1 MVLPKRDY
9 ETLSDLDL
17 TGLMAARDPAA
28 VRLITQRNNQRLF
41 RTAWAILKNRAE
53 AEDAVQSAYLHAFA
67 AIGDFEGRSSL
78 STWLTRI
85 VVNESL
91 GRARA
96 ARRRAARLDADSIV
110 DLELYREKFMQGS
123 MTGDRPDSALAREQV
138 RQFLEAAVARLP
150 QDFRTVFVL
159 RDIEGLNVQETA
171 EALDLEPATVKTRL
185 LRARRRIQ
193 KDLAPEVRATL
204 SGTFPFAGVDCEG
217 LTRRVV
223 ATVCDDKMN

>member
-1 MVLPKRDY
+1 MVLARRDY

-17 TGLMAARDPAA
+17 TGLMAARDPVA

-41 RTAWAILKNRAE
+41 RAAWSILKNRAE

-67 AIGDFEGRSSL
+67 AIGEFEGRSSL

-85 VVNESL
+85 VVNEAL

-123 MTGDRPDSALAREQV
+123 MTADRPDGALAREQV
-138 RQFLEAAVARLP
+138 RRLLEAAVARLP

-159 RDIEGLNVQETA
+159 REIEGLSVEETA
-171 EALDLEPATVKTRL
+171 EALDLVPATVKTRL
-185 LRARRRIQ
+185 LRARRRLQ
-193 KDLAPEVRATL
+193 KDLAPEVRTTL
-204 SGTFPFAGVDCEG
+204 SGTFPFAGVDCEA

-223 ATVCDDKMN
+223 ETVCGDKMN

>member
-1 MVLPKRDY
+1 MVLARRDY

-17 TGLMAARDPAA
+17 TGLMAARDPDA

-41 RTAWAILKNRAE
+41 RAAWSILKNRAE

-67 AIGDFEGRSSL
+67 AIGEFEGRSSL

-85 VVNESL
+85 VVNEAL

-110 DLELYREKFMQGS
+110 DLDLYREKFMQGS
-123 MTGDRPDSALAREQV
+123 MTADRPDGALAREQV
-138 RQFLEAAVARLP
+138 RRLMETAVARLP

-159 RDIEGLNVQETA
+159 REIEGLSVEETA

-185 LRARRRIQ
+185 LRARRRLQ
-193 KDLAPEVRATL
+193 RDLAPEVRATL
-204 SGTFPFAGVDCEG
+204 NGTFPFAGVDCEA

-223 ATVCDDKMN
+223 ETVCSDKMN

>member
-1 MVLPKRDY
+1 MVLARRDY

-41 RTAWAILKNRAE
+41 RTAWSILKNRAE

-67 AIGDFEGRSSL
+67 AIGEFEGRSSL

-85 VVNESL
+85 VVNEAL

-110 DLELYREKFMQGS
+110 DLDLYREKFMQGS
-123 MTGDRPDSALAREQV
+123 MTADRPDGALAREQV
-138 RQFLEAAVARLP
+138 RRLMEAAVARLP
-150 QDFRTVFVL
+150 QEFRTVFVL
-159 RDIEGLNVQETA
+159 REIEGLSVEETA
-171 EALDLEPATVKTRL
+171 EALDLVPATVKTRL
-185 LRARRRIQ
+185 LRARRRLQ

-223 ATVCDDKMN
+223 ENVCGKKIN